1 MRNYLTEQ
9 VNFHSLHGHSP
20 RNGFSFEGSVFHG
33 TSIGKFAMKIVPLFA
48 VLGTLFLAACQATQK
63 QPPGSDYLAGLGGAV
78 PSSPATL
85 GVAEQVSYWD
95 DDGSQGPAHVVVDLR
110 RQVAQFY
117 RGGRVIGVAAI
128 SSGKEGR
135 HTPSG
140 AYKVLQK
147 DPTHKSAQYGWIE
160 DTSGKMVNEDA
171 TPATPVP
178 AGCRYV
184 AAPMP
189 WFMRLTNDGVGM
201 HEGYLPGYPASHGC
215 IRMDRGVVKH
225 FYDNAYVGMPVEVIN

>member
-1 MRNYLTEQ
+1 MMKLT
-9 VNFHSLHGHSP
+9 
-20 RNGFSFEGSVFHG
+20 
-33 TSIGKFAMKIVPLFA
+33 PLFL
-48 VLGTLFLAACQATQK
+48 VLGAAILASCQAP
-63 QPPGSDYLAGLGGAV
+63 QPAGSDYLAGLGGQV

-95 DDGSQGPAHVVVDLR
+95 DDGSQGETHVVVDLR

-117 RGGRVIGVAAI
+117 RGGHVIGVAAI

-140 AYKVLQK
+140 TYKILQK

-160 DTSGKMVNEDA
+160 DSAGKMVNEDA
-171 TPATPVP
+171 TPNTPVP

-225 FYDNAYVGMPVEVIN
+225 FYDNAYVGMPVQVIAN